1 MNALLD
7 AALAYARRGWHVFPC
22 KKNKRP
28 HLKAL
33 PDGKGGHHFA
43 TTDENI
49 IRGWWQRWPNA
60 NIGFVPCK
68 SGHVVLDYD
77 VKDGKRG
84 DMTLAELE
92 AKHGGLGRD
101 CHQRSPTGGGHL
113 VFRAPDIDI
122 GDSVSD
128 DIDVKY
134 DGYILVAPSMGGGYR
149 WISERDPV
157 PLRESWSPL
166 LLKKQK
172 ASGSVDAWN
181 KSVGRFDATARR
193 NLSDALKRVGPESKK
208 NHAYRAARLIFHDY
222 GRSVDDGWQFFEA
235 WNRTRHQPHSVEQLK
250 HEIADAAVNG
260 ATVGRGLAC
269 GGTKVKKKSAVT
281 IDFTKK
287 QPTEDLYG
295 SNLID
300 FLGDDDPG
308 DDEDA
313 WLVSQ
318 VVAAEVPQVIAGHPK
333 SRKTFVALCL
343 ALCIASGRDWL
354 GRFKTT
360 RSRVLVLAREDS
372 VRETRRRIWRLARG
386 LGINPHDLVD
396 WLRVDS
402 KTPFYFDDEE
412 DVAKMRRT
420 IEAWRPGLI
429 VIDSLSRTHTGD
441 ENSKRDMSV
450 VTSTWGDLCNLYGLS
465 VLLIHHL
472 TKGGDGSLLQRLR
485 GTGDIGA
492 VLRHVFEVKKTAA
505 DTARLSF
512 DGNLHPLPD
521 PFDIRITD
529 ETTDEGKP
537 CIRLVH
543 SGGVT
548 ISTSNKIDARILKA
562 LEAAQPHGLLAKE
575 LRAVGGKGSL
585 IDERRELLL
594 QMGRIRK
601 REKRYVLV
609 GGAS

>member
-22 KKNKRP
+22 RRNKSPYLKK
-28 HLKAL
+28 L

-43 TTDENI
+43 TTDEAV
-49 IRGWWQRWPNA
+49 IRGWWQRWPKA
-60 NIGFVPCK
+60 NIGFVPYK

-84 DMTLAELE
+84 DKTLAELE
-92 AKHGGLGRD
+92 SKHGDLGRD

-113 VFRAPDIDI
+113 VFVAPDVEI
-122 GDSVSD
+122 GDSVAD
-128 DIDVKY
+128 DIDVKH
-134 DGYILVAPSMGGGYR
+134 DGYILVAPSMDGGYR
-149 WISERDPV
+149 WLAEQTPP
-157 PLRESWSPL
+157 PLRDTWTPL
-166 LLKKQK
+166 LRKKLK
-172 ASGSVDAWN
+172 APGGSVDAWS
-181 KSVGRFDATARR
+181 KSVGKFDATTRR
-193 NLSDALKRVGPESKK
+193 NLTAALKRVGPESK
-208 NHAYRAARLIFHDY
+208 NNRAWEAARLIFHDY
-222 GRSVDDGWQFFEA
+222 GRSVDEGWSFFEA
-235 WNRTRHQPHSVEQLK
+235 WNRTRHEPHTVDQLR
-250 HEIADAAVNG
+250 HEIFDAATNG
-260 ATVGRGLAC
+260 TPVGRGLCC
-269 GGTKVKKKSAVT
+269 GVKVKKPTVT
-281 IDFTKK
+281 VDFSGKE
-287 QPTEDLYG
+287 PSEDLYG
-295 SNLID
+295 SSIMD
-300 FLGDDDPG
+300 FLGADDPG

-343 ALCIASGRDWL
+343 ALCIASGIDWL

-402 KTPFYFDDEE
+402 KTPFYFDNE
-412 DVAKMRRT
+412 DDVSRMRRT

-450 VTSTWGDLCNLYGLS
+450 VTSTWGDLCNQYGLS

-537 CIRLVH
+537 CIRLIH
-543 SGGVT
+543 GGGGAV
-548 ISTSNKIDARILKA
+548 STSNKIDARILKA
-562 LEAAQPHGLLAKE
+562 LEEAQPHGLFAKD
-575 LRAVGGKGSL
+575 LRGVGGKGSL

-594 QMGRIRK
+594 QLGRIRK
-601 REKRYVLV
+601 RDKRYVLV
-609 GGAS
+609 GVAS